1 MPNARVDPFPRYVF
15 LVEIEGIARAGFM
28 TVSGLEEE
36 TEVRTYREGGDN
48 STVRKLAGLNSY
60 SPIVLEMG
68 STFDKSLWDW
78 RQKVKREGAQGNR
91 KSISIIPAC
100 AAPGRLSLRRHHC
113 GAAGRQQNEKREE
126 VKRWQ
131 VFDAWPSKFTGPEF
145 DASSSDTAVESV
157 EIQHEGLDLVVKG

>member
-1 MPNARVDPFPRYVF
+1 MANARVDPLPKYMF

-36 TEVRTYREGGDN
+36 SEVRSYREGGDN

-68 STFDKSLWDW
+68 STFDTALWDW

-91 KSISIIPAC
+91 KSISVIQQDEA
-100 AAPGRLSLRRHHC
+100 
-113 GAAGRQQNEKREE
+113 RQE

-131 VFDAWPSKFTGPEF
+131 VYEAWPSKFTGPEF
-145 DASSSDTAVESV
+145 DASSSDTAVESI

>member
-1 MPNARVDPFPRYVF
+1 MANARVDPFPRYNF

-36 TEVRTYREGGDN
+36 SEIREYREGGDN

-68 STFDKSLWDW
+68 SIFDTSLWDW

-91 KSISIIPAC
+91 KSISII
-100 AAPGRLSLRRHHC
+100 
-113 GAAGRQQNEKREE
+113 QQDEKREE

-131 VFDAWPSKFTGPEF
+131 VFDAWPSKFTGPEL
-145 DASSSDTAVESV
+145 DASSSDNAVESV

>member
-1 MPNARVDPFPRYVF
+1 MANARVDPFPRFAF
-15 LVEIEGIARAGFM
+15 LVEIEGINRAGFM
-28 TVSGLEEE
+28 TVSGLEDE
-36 TEVRTYREGGDN
+36 TETREYREGGDQ
-48 STVRKLAGLNSY
+48 SSVRKLAGLTSY

-68 STFDKSLWDW
+68 STFDTELWNW

-91 KSISIIPAC
+91 KSISIIQQDEA
-100 AAPGRLSLRRHHC
+100 RR
-113 GAAGRQQNEKREE
+113 E

-131 VFDAWPSKFTGPEF
+131 VYEAWPSKFTGPEF

>member
-1 MPNARVDPFPRYVF
+1 MANARVDPLPKYMF

-36 TEVRTYREGGDN
+36 SEVRSYREGGDN

-68 STFDKSLWDW
+68 STFDTALWDW

-91 KSISIIPAC
+91 KSISVIQQDEA
-100 AAPGRLSLRRHHC
+100 
-113 GAAGRQQNEKREE
+113 RQE

-131 VFDAWPSKFTGPEF
+131 VYEAWPSKFTAPEL
-145 DASSSDTAVESV
+145 DASSSDTAVESI

>member
-1 MPNARVDPFPRYVF
+1 MANARVDPFPRYNF

-36 TEVRTYREGGDN
+36 SEVREYREGGDN

-60 SPIVLEMG
+60 SPVVLEVG
-68 STFDKSLWDW
+68 STFDAALWDW
-78 RQKVKREGAQGNR
+78 RQKIKREGAQGNR
-91 KSISIIPAC
+91 KSISII
-100 AAPGRLSLRRHHC
+100 
-113 GAAGRQQNEKREE
+113 QQDEKREE

-131 VFDAWPSKFTGPEF
+131 VFDAWPSKFPAPEL
-145 DASSSDTAVESV
+145 DASASDNAVESV

>member
-1 MPNARVDPFPRYVF
+1 
-15 LVEIEGIARAGFM
+15 M

-36 TEVRTYREGGDN
+36 TEVRQYREGGDN

-68 STFDKSLWDW
+68 STFDTALWDW

-91 KSISIIPAC
+91 KSLSII
-100 AAPGRLSLRRHHC
+100 
-113 GAAGRQQNEKREE
+113 QQNEMREE

-131 VFDAWPSKFTGPEF
+131 VFDAWPSKFTAPEL
-145 DASSSDTAVESV
+145 DASSSDTAVESI

>member
-1 MPNARVDPFPRYVF
+1 MDWRENVPNARVDPFPRYNF

-36 TEVRTYREGGDN
+36 SEVREYREGGDN

-60 SPIVLEMG
+60 SPVVLEVG
-68 STFDKSLWDW
+68 STFDAALWDW

-91 KSISIIPAC
+91 KSISII
-100 AAPGRLSLRRHHC
+100 
-113 GAAGRQQNEKREE
+113 QQDEKREE

-131 VFDAWPSKFTGPEF
+131 IFDAWPSKFTAPEL
-145 DASSSDTAVESV
+145 DASSSDNAVESV
-157 EIQHEGLDLVVKG
+157 EIQHEGLDLIVKG

>member
-1 MPNARVDPFPRYVF
+1 MANARVDPLPKYMF

-36 TEVRTYREGGDN
+36 SEVRSYREGGDN

-68 STFDKSLWDW
+68 STFDTALWDW

-91 KSISIIPAC
+91 KSISVIQQDEA
-100 AAPGRLSLRRHHC
+100 
-113 GAAGRQQNEKREE
+113 RQE

-131 VFDAWPSKFTGPEF
+131 VYEAWPSKFTAPEF
-145 DASSSDTAVESV
+145 DASSSDTAVESI

>member
-1 MPNARVDPFPRYVF
+1 MANARVDPFPRYNF

-36 TEVRTYREGGDN
+36 SEVREYREGGDN

-60 SPIVLEMG
+60 SPIVLEVG
-68 STFDKSLWDW
+68 STFDTSLWDW

-91 KSISIIPAC
+91 KSISII
-100 AAPGRLSLRRHHC
+100 
-113 GAAGRQQNEKREE
+113 QQNEMREE

-131 VFDAWPSKFTGPEF
+131 IFDAWPSKFTAPEL
-145 DASSSDTAVESV
+145 DASSSDNAVESV